1 MCSEELESESDVTVW
16 LNLSKVV
23 SGNFAPLELIL
34 DLPAAFGLTYIDHF
48 IYTR

>member
-23 SGNFAPLELIL
+23 SGDFTPIELLL
-34 DLPAAFGLTYIDHF
+34 DLPAAFGLTLLI
-48 IYTR
+48 